1 MMSHWADPADSD
13 DSSSVVPA
21 LQLSVDFLVGH
32 TSPPSRTG
40 FRMAP
45 LFRCS
50 LFGGLGA
57 VAGTMAL
64 LNGHNDWILS
74 RTDEIPPVSRN

>member
-1 MMSHWADPADSD
+1 MSIIPLSL
-13 DSSSVVPA
+13 S
-21 LQLSVDFLVGH
+21 LQLSLDFVVGH

-74 RTDEIPPVSRN
+74 PTDEIPPVSRN